1 MPNLW
6 VIIHRDL
13 HRVSSKL
20 WWEQRFRAWFWV
32 DASLK
37 DSTALSTSRFLA
49 NWSGCFDWTD
59 LHSGHNHS
67 SWSLTICNRHAWQK
81 LCPQASV
88 IRIGGVNISFYAQNA
103 HWLNHKLRSITK
115 PCLSQK
121 KTLSTGPKHI
131 EQVKSSSFISLWKVR
146 IRVLLQ
152 LKISIFILSQ
162 FGKSKQ
168 WIISS
173 LKFVSYKDECCY
185 REVLGFLAVKI

>member
-1 MPNLW
+1 MRN
-6 VIIHRDL
+6 L
-13 HRVSSKL
+13 HRVSSKS
-20 WWEQRFRAWFWV
+20 WWGQRFWAWFWV
-32 DASLK
+32 DASLN
-37 DSTALSTSRFLA
+37 DSTALSASRFLV

-67 SWSLTICNRHAWQK
+67 SWSLIICKRHASQK

-88 IRIGGVNISFYAQNA
+88 IRIGGVNISFHAQKTFWYEA
-103 HWLNHKLRSITK
+103 LNFHVTR
-115 PCLSQK
+115 
-121 KTLSTGPKHI
+121 TLSTGPKHI
-131 EQVKSSSFISLWKVR
+131 EQVKSSSFISLGR
-146 IRVLLQ
+146 IRIRLLLQ
-152 LKISIFILSQ
+152 LIISIFILSQ